1 MNKKE
6 KSKCSE
12 LLRKRS
18 NIKDWWAIRFKI
30 PQYGFIYM
38 INYRYVPDPMSGDG
52 EELDAYL
59 IGKFEPVPSS
69 KGRFIAVMH
78 GINDDDD
85 KLVVSKNGE
94 EYLDEAIRT
103 LTELQ
108 ERFFHSVIIR

>member
-1 MNKKE
+1 MNYLGKE
-6 KSKCSE
+6 VILKIGGE
-12 LLRKRS
+12 LGSRH
-18 NIKDWWAIRFKI
+18 

-38 INYRYVPDPMSGDG
+38 INFRYVPDPMSGDG

-69 KGRFIAVMH
+69 KGRIIAVIH

-103 LTELQ
+103 RTELQ
-108 ERFFHSVIIR
+108 ERFFNSVIIR